1 LDISFR
7 TGEGR
12 FNFRVGAIIIQ
23 NNQLLMVRNHRDP
36 YYYSVGGRVHLHESL
51 EEAVLR
57 EVLEETG
64 VPMQI
69 EKLGFI
75 HENFFT
81 LEHSGEVFH
90 EISFFYYMKPFANFR
105 LINQSLTEDGVEE
118 KLEWI
123 PLDKINEYALYPE
136 FFKTD
141 LYAGVDQVQHFVTR
155 EN

>member
-1 LDISFR
+1 MDISFR
-7 TGEGR
+7 TAAGR

-36 YYYSVGGRVHLHESL
+36 YYYSVGGRVHLHETL

-64 VPMQI
+64 VPLEI

-81 LEHSGEVFH
+81 LEHSGEIFH
-90 EISFFYYMKPFANFR
+90 EISFFYYMKPIENFN
-105 LINQSLTEDGVEE
+105 LVNQSLTEDGVEE

-123 PLDKINEYALYPE
+123 PLDRINEYRLYPE

-141 LYAGVDQVQHFVTR
+141 LYAGLSQVQHFVTR

>member
-23 NNQLLMVRNHRDP
+23 DNQILMVRNHRDP

-64 VPMQI
+64 VPLEI

-90 EISFFYYMKPFANFR
+90 EISFFYYMKPVAN
-105 LINQSLTEDGVEE
+105 LPQINTSLTEDGLEE

-123 PLDKINEYALYPE
+123 PLDKIKAYALYPE
-136 FFKTD
+136 FFKTA
-141 LYAGVDQVQHFVTR
+141 LYAGLEQVQHFVTR
-155 EN
+155 DS

>member
-1 LDISFR
+1 MDISFR
-7 TGEGR
+7 TDEGR

-23 NNQLLMVRNHRDP
+23 NNHILMVTNHRDP

-64 VPMQI
+64 VPLEI

-90 EISFFYYMKPFANFR
+90 EISFFYYMKPLANF
-105 LINQSLTEDGVEE
+105 LQINASLTEDGIEE

-123 PLDKINEYALYPE
+123 PLDNINEYALYPE
-136 FFKTD
+136 FFKNH
-141 LYAGVDQVQHFVTR
+141 LYAGLDQVQHIVTR
-155 EN
+155 E

>member
-1 LDISFR
+1 MDISFR

-23 NNQLLMVRNHRDP
+23 DNQILMVRNFRDP

-64 VPMQI
+64 VPLEI
-69 EKLGFI
+69 DKLGFI

-90 EISFFYYMKPFANFR
+90 EISFFYYMKPVANFR
-105 LINQSLTEDGVEE
+105 QINASLTEDGIEE

-141 LYAGVDQVQHFVTR
+141 LYSGLDQVQHFVTR
-155 EN
+155 D

>member
-1 LDISFR
+1 MDISFR

-23 NNQLLMVRNHRDP
+23 DNQILMVRNFRDP

-64 VPMQI
+64 VPLEI

-90 EISFFYYMKPFANFR
+90 EISFFYYMKPVANF
-105 LINQSLTEDGVEE
+105 LQINASLTEDGIEE

-141 LYAGVDQVQHFVTR
+141 LYSGLDQVQHFVTR
-155 EN
+155 D